1 MCISQKELIKS
12 SYIRRDDYAIITD
25 MEPKQPAPN
34 LGPELSPI
42 NYGQNLEQAPPPP
55 NPETF
60 TEQSPERF
68 EQRSEA
74 PTAAVTSTPVLP
86 TLPAPV
92 VTPLP
97 ADDAA
102 AVVDDMPI
110 AANDDDLIE
119 KEWVDKAKKII
130 TQTKDDPY
138 RREQEVEKL
147 QADYLRKRYGKELG
161 ASQ

>member
-1 MCISQKELIKS
+1 
-12 SYIRRDDYAIITD
+12 

-34 LGPELSPI
+34 LGPELSPT
-42 NYGQNLEQAPPPP
+42 NYGQNLERAPSPP
-55 NPETF
+55 NPET
-60 TEQSPERF
+60 TIEQNPERF

-74 PTAAVTSTPVLP
+74 APAVASPVLP
-86 TLPAPV
+86 VLPAPV
-92 VTPLP
+92 ISLP
-97 ADDAA
+97 ADDSVATP
-102 AVVDDMPI
+102 VVDDMPI

-130 TQTKDDPY
+130 TQTNDDPY

>member
-1 MCISQKELIKS
+1 
-12 SYIRRDDYAIITD
+12 

-34 LGPELSPI
+34 LGPELSPA
-42 NYGQNLEQAPPPP
+42 NYGQNVERAPSSP
-55 NPETF
+55 NPERAI
-60 TEQSPERF
+60 EQNPERF

-74 PTAAVTSTPVLP
+74 PPATALP
-86 TLPAPV
+86 ILPAPV
-92 VTPLP
+92 VTLP
-97 ADDAA
+97 ADDSATTA

-130 TQTKDDPY
+130 IQTKEDPY